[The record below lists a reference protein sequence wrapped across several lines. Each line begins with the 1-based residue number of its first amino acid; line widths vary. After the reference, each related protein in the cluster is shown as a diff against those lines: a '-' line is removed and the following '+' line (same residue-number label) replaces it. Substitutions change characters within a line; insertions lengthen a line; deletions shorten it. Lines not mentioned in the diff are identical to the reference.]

1 MAGTVKL
8 TYDEMLTNC
17 SSLRS
22 YADEYENTAQSVTS
36 LVSAFTGSWEGEAE
50 AKFEEDYNVLTNAMR
65 TAVDTMREITALA
78 ENYVNSMQEIEAA
91 YGQNHVSI
99 G

>member
-1 MAGTVKL
+1 MTGSVRL
-8 TYDEMLTNC
+8 TYEQMLQNC
-17 SSLRS
+17 NTLKI
-22 YADEYENTAQSVTS
+22 YADEYAQTAQNVTNIVGS
-36 LVSAFTGSWEGEAE
+36 FTGSWEGEAE

-65 TAVDTMREITALA
+65 TAIDTMNEITVLA

-91 YGQNHVSI
+91 YGKNHVTL

>member
-17 SSLRS
+17 SSLKS